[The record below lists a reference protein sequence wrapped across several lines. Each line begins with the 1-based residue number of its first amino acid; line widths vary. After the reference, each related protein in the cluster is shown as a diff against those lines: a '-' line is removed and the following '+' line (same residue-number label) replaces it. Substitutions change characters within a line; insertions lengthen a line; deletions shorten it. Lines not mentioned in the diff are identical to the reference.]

1 MKAIKLNTKPLN
13 KTKRSVSANRNTSIK
28 KHNENIKH
36 NQQQQQQQCN
46 DNDNDICSITT
57 TATTTIKKS
66 KSLSK
71 NTSPI
76 RNNKLH
82 SRKHSSRTSSPGIT
96 VYKVLQNAKDLLTIQ
111 TSIIEQCDTL
121 NKQLSQTELELNAKL
136 NTNKTHFSS
145 LSNTLHK
152 VKENNTKC
160 DQCEQFNSFMLVQLN
175 SVNELIGK
183 LGYNY
188 VFHKFKSHN
197 FTMENIATYFANV
210 KQLLIS
216 LNEEN
221 AKLQN
226 MINKYNN
233 TNTNNN
239 NEQYSFN
246 KNVNNVNTQQ
256 TNITTLPCVTNIK
269 DEYNGNNNIYT
280 NESSMNM
287 NFFCSGGGMFNRN
300 SSSNDNNNKEM
311 KPEMDNK
318 SYNNNNNTTTNNNN
332 GDVLL
337 SASQSSNL
345 FDSGTFFAEYKRNK
359 EIRNELELLYTEGNN
374 SNLVSKNYEE
384 FRIVPNESHLCNTQ
398 TNYNNTHT
406 NNHSNTLG
414 PKQSNKLFFN

>member
-28 KHNENIKH
+28 KHNDNIKQQH
-36 NQQQQQQQCN
+36 HQQQQQQCN
-46 DNDNDICSITT
+46 DNDICSIT
-57 TATTTIKKS
+57 TTTIKKS

-71 NTSPI
+71 NASPI

-152 VKENNTKC
+152 VKESNTKC
-160 DQCEQFNSFMLVQLN
+160 EQCEQFNSFMLVQLN

-188 VFHKFKSHN
+188 VFHKFKTHN

-226 MINKYNN
+226 TINKY
-233 TNTNNN
+233 NNN

-246 KNVNNVNTQQ
+246 KNVNNVNAINTQQ

-269 DEYNGNNNIYT
+269 DEYNCNNNIYT

-300 SSSNDNNNKEM
+300 SSSNDNNNNKEM

-318 SYNNNNNTTTNNNN
+318 SYNNNNNNKNNA
-332 GDVLL
+332 DVLL
-337 SASQSSNL
+337 SQSSNL

-384 FRIVPNESHLCNTQ
+384 FRIVPNENHLCNTQ
-398 TNYNNTHT
+398 TNYNNT
-406 NNHSNTLG
+406 NNYNHSNTLG

>member
-28 KHNENIKH
+28 KHNDNIKQH
-36 NQQQQQQQCN
+36 HQQQQQQCN
-46 DNDNDICSITT
+46 DNDICSIT
-57 TATTTIKKS
+57 TTTIKKS

-152 VKENNTKC
+152 VKESNTKC
-160 DQCEQFNSFMLVQLN
+160 EQCEQFNSFMLVQLN

-188 VFHKFKSHN
+188 VFHKFKTHN

-226 MINKYNN
+226 TINKYNN
-233 TNTNNN
+233 NTNTN

-246 KNVNNVNTQQ
+246 KNVNNVNAINTQQ

-300 SSSNDNNNKEM
+300 SSSNSNDNNNKEM

-318 SYNNNNNTTTNNNN
+318 SYINNNNKNNA
-332 GDVLL
+332 DVLL
-337 SASQSSNL
+337 SQSSNL

-398 TNYNNTHT
+398 TNYNNNNN

-414 PKQSNKLFFN
+414 HKQSNNKLFFN

>member
-28 KHNENIKH
+28 KHNDNIKQH
-36 NQQQQQQQCN
+36 HQQQQQQCN
-46 DNDNDICSITT
+46 DNDICSIT
-57 TATTTIKKS
+57 TTTIKKS

-152 VKENNTKC
+152 VKESNTKC
-160 DQCEQFNSFMLVQLN
+160 EQCEQFNSFMLVQLN

-188 VFHKFKSHN
+188 VFHKFKTHN

-221 AKLQN
+221 AKLQST
-226 MINKYNN
+226 INKYNN
-233 TNTNNN
+233 NNNTNTN

-246 KNVNNVNTQQ
+246 KNVNNVNAINTQQ

-300 SSSNDNNNKEM
+300 SSSNSNDNNKEM
-311 KPEMDNK
+311 KAEMDNK
-318 SYNNNNNTTTNNNN
+318 SYINNNNNKNNA
-332 GDVLL
+332 DVLL
-337 SASQSSNL
+337 SQSSNL

-384 FRIVPNESHLCNTQ
+384 FRIVPNENHLCNTQ
-398 TNYNNTHT
+398 TNYNNT
-406 NNHSNTLG
+406 NNYHHSNTLG

>member
-1 MKAIKLNTKPLN
+1 MKAIKLNTKPLC
-13 KTKRSVSANRNTSIK
+13 KTKRSVSASRNPSMK
-28 KHNENIKH
+28 KHNDNIK
-36 NQQQQQQQCN
+36 QQQHQH
-46 DNDNDICSITT
+46 NDNDISTITT
-57 TATTTIKKS
+57 TVKKS

-76 RNNKLH
+76 RSNKIH
-82 SRKHSSRTSSPGIT
+82 SRKTNSRAASPGVT

-136 NTNKTHFSS
+136 KTNKTHFSS
-145 LSNTLHK
+145 LTNTLHK
-152 VKENNTKC
+152 VKENVKC
-160 DQCEQFNSFMLVQLN
+160 EQCEQFHSFMLTQLN

-188 VFHKFKSHN
+188 VFHKFKTHN
-197 FTMENIATYFANV
+197 FTMDNIATYFANV

-226 MINKYNN
+226 
-233 TNTNNN
+233 TLN
-239 NEQYSFN
+239 NEQYSCN
-246 KNVNNVNTQQ
+246 KNMNMNVIHTQQ

-269 DEYNGNNNIYT
+269 DECSNNNNNNNIYT

-287 NFFCSGGGMFNRN
+287 NFFSSGGGMFNRN
-300 SSSNDNNNKEM
+300 SNNNDKEM

-318 SYNNNNNTTTNNNN
+318 SNTNN

-337 SASQSSNL
+337 SSSQSSNL

-374 SNLVSKNYEE
+374 SNLVSKNYDE
-384 FRIVPNESHLCNTQ
+384 FRIV
-398 TNYNNTHT
+398 
-406 NNHSNTLG
+406 
-414 PKQSNKLFFN
+414 